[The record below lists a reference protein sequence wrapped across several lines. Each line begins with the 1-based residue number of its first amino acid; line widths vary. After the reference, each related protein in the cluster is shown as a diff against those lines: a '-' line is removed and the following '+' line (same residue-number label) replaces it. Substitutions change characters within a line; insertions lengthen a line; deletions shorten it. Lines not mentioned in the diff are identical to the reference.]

1 MEIKGIIKKKMK
13 KRLLIMMMAMA
24 ATLAAGAQEKN
35 EDPILENYEF
45 EKCGYVDREGKTV
58 IPFIYEDGWPFRNGK
73 AWVQKNGKW
82 GIINAKGETVM
93 DFQFNGAGKL
103 SDSIMFVWCNCD
115 DASQYFIY
123 NHDGVR
129 VNPKT
134 FSSVRSVTG
143 GYIPVTCNE
152 KEGLLDLE
160 GQEALPCEYDF
171 VDNFAEEKLRVRK
184 DNRFRFLDK
193 DLNPLF
199 DETFDYADYF
209 INGMARVCKGSLYGY
224 IDGTGREVIPCEY
237 TYLSYFSNGTADARK
252 GERKF
257 KIDTKGNE
265 VVAPPKAA
273 PKSRSSKAKATKA
286 KNGKSGR

>member
-1 MEIKGIIKKKMK
+1 
-13 KRLLIMMMAMA
+13 MMMAMA
-24 ATLAAGAQEKN
+24 ATMAAGAQERD

-58 IPFIYEDGWPFRNGK
+58 IPFVYEDAWPFRKGK
-73 AWVQKNGKW
+73 AWVQKDGKW
-82 GIINAKGETVM
+82 GMINAKGETVM

-103 SDSIMFVWCNCD
+103 SDSIMFVWRD
-115 DASQYFIY
+115 SDGTSQYFIY
-123 NHDGVR
+123 NYDGAR
-129 VNPKT
+129 VNPTT
-134 FSSVRSVTG
+134 FSSVRMETG

-160 GQEALPCEYDF
+160 GREALPCEYDF

-184 DNRFRFLDK
+184 DGRYRFLDK
-193 DLNPLF
+193 DLKTLF
-199 DETFDYADYF
+199 NETFDYADYF

-224 IDGTGREVIPCEY
+224 IDGTGQEVIPCEY

-265 VVAPPKAA
+265 VIAPQKASPKAGSN
-273 PKSRSSKAKATKA
+273 KGRTTKA
-286 KNGKSGR
+286 RNGKSRR